1 MKFEGS
7 GDGSL
12 EYVVDWESLE
22 NPSEG
27 LEDANL
33 FEVPTQ
39 MPNMPHKTTRANA
52 KNSRVAKKHDV
63 ECKECGHRQAM
74 TEAEME
80 DQATRCAN
88 KDCPSNMKEGGMDHK
103 KDMDKEAQQ
112 EVQVNGVNPS
122 KTIGTGVGALRA
134 TKQEVENAENMVNTA
149 SLDLARI
156 KTAYGCSSKL
166 ALAGI
171 ITSDE
176 VDSYAEQML
185 NDGLKADSMIRQT
198 KLLLK
203 SAQTS
208 TERVAAAAAEK
219 MTKTAS
225 TLGVSTSPAFNG
237 SFASNSAALDI
248 QGALKGTWTMPKLED

>member
-1 MKFEGS
+1 
-7 GDGSL
+7 
-12 EYVVDWESLE
+12 
-22 NPSEG
+22 
-27 LEDANL
+27 
-33 FEVPTQ
+33 
-39 MPNMPHKTTRANA
+39 
-52 KNSRVAKKHDV
+52 
-63 ECKECGHRQAM
+63 
-74 TEAEME
+74 
-80 DQATRCAN
+80 
-88 KDCPSNMKEGGMDHK
+88 MKEGGMDHK
-103 KDMDKEAQQ
+103 DDVEEKSAQTLDMKQLDQDLQGAAQGLATGEQAVNRVKQVGKDLAA
-112 EVQVNGVNPS
+112 S
-122 KTIGTGVGALRA
+122 S
-134 TKQEVENAENMVNTA
+134 

>member
-1 MKFEGS
+1 M
-7 GDGSL
+7 
-12 EYVVDWESLE
+12 
-22 NPSEG
+22 
-27 LEDANL
+27 
-33 FEVPTQ
+33 
-39 MPNMPHKTTRANA
+39 
-52 KNSRVAKKHDV
+52 
-63 ECKECGHRQAM
+63 AM
-74 TEAEME
+74 SDEEME
-80 DQATRCAN
+80 RDSTRCAN
-88 KDCPSNMKEGGMDHK
+88 DDCPTNKESGKDHK
-103 KDMDKEAQQ
+103 MDKEAQQ
-112 EVQVNGVNPS
+112 EVQVNGINPS
-122 KTIGTGVGALRA
+122 KTLGTGVNALNA
-134 TKQEVENAENMVNTA
+134 TRNEVEKAENMVNTA

>member
-1 MKFEGS
+1 
-7 GDGSL
+7 
-12 EYVVDWESLE
+12 
-22 NPSEG
+22 
-27 LEDANL
+27 
-33 FEVPTQ
+33 
-39 MPNMPHKTTRANA
+39 
-52 KNSRVAKKHDV
+52 
-63 ECKECGHRQAM
+63 
-74 TEAEME
+74 
-80 DQATRCAN
+80 
-88 KDCPSNMKEGGMDHK
+88 MDHK
-103 KDMDKEAQQ
+103 KDMDKESASELRGLEKTELKGELPGGQQ
-112 EVQVNGVNPS
+112 MSAPVQTEL
-122 KTIGTGVGALRA
+122 KTTFS
-134 TKQEVENAENMVNTA
+134 NN

-156 KTAYGCSSKL
+156 KTSYGCASKL

-237 SFASNSAALDI
+237 GFASNSAALDI
-248 QGALKGTWTMPKLED
+248 QGALRGTWTMPKLED

>member
-1 MKFEGS
+1 
-7 GDGSL
+7 
-12 EYVVDWESLE
+12 
-22 NPSEG
+22 
-27 LEDANL
+27 
-33 FEVPTQ
+33 
-39 MPNMPHKTTRANA
+39 
-52 KNSRVAKKHDV
+52 
-63 ECKECGHRQAM
+63 M

-80 DQATRCAN
+80 DAATRCAN
-88 KDCPSNMKEGGMDHK
+88 DDCPSNEKEGGMDHK
-103 KDMDKEAQQ
+103 DDVEEKSAQKVDFNQENQALQGVIETKTEAD
-112 EVQVNGVNPS
+112 NFS
-122 KTIGTGVGALRA
+122 KGVGNAS
-134 TKQEVENAENMVNTA
+134 KQLA

-156 KTAYGCSSKL
+156 KTSYGCASKL

-237 SFASNSAALDI
+237 GFASNSAALDI
-248 QGALKGTWTMPKLED
+248 QGALRGTWTMPKLED